1 VVWGRG
7 RLRFCLYMGGGE
19 TTPLVCCLWCVM
31 CRVYVSWVVCV
42 HCFCLLSLAFF
53 LLPLRA
59 CVRAAVASRVP
70 ACECGG
76 SSHGHMPGV
85 SVVVVVVVDLVTL
98 LARSPPTTRHRHQT
112 GAGIDTHSAYRACTP
127 PPPPARQ
134 SGGARRDFFLVT
146 ITVTNHEHGAAG
158 RTPIPQTDS
167 PTDTDTRRVVRNRR
181 CLCGPCRGGHGLPGS
196 TRSQKLLLLSAA
208 ALNNHPPECRGRRC
222 SKEGQAR
229 PRSAP

>member
-1 VVWGRG
+1 
-7 RLRFCLYMGGGE
+7 M
-19 TTPLVCCLWCVM
+19 VCHVSCICMVGCV
-31 CRVYVSWVVCV
+31 RALFW
-42 HCFCLLSLAFF
+42 SLAFF
-53 LLPLRA
+53 LLPLCA

-70 ACECGG
+70 GCECGG
-76 SSHGHMPGV
+76 PSHGHMPGV
-85 SVVVVVVVDLVTL
+85 SVVVVVVVDLATL
-98 LARSPPTTRHRHQT
+98 LARSLPTTRHRHQT

-134 SGGARRDFFLVT
+134 SGGARRDWFLVT
-146 ITVTNHEHGAAG
+146 ITITNHEHGAAG

-181 CLCGPCRGGHGLPGS
+181 CSCGPCRGGHGLPGS

-208 ALNNHPPECRGRRC
+208 ALNNHPLECRGRRC

-229 PRSAP
+229 PRSAPRGKAYRCSRVHC

>member
-1 VVWGRG
+1 MYRG
-7 RLRFCLYMGGGE
+7 SCACIVF
-19 TTPLVCCLWCVM
+19 
-31 CRVYVSWVVCV
+31 VS
-42 HCFCLLSLAFF
+42 CLLLFSYCRSVRACARRW
-53 LLPLRA
+53 PVACLRA
-59 CVRAAVASRVP
+59 SVAA
-70 ACECGG
+70 
-76 SSHGHMPGV
+76 HHMATCQV
-85 SVVVVVVVDLVTL
+85 SVVVVVVVDLATL

-134 SGGARRDFFLVT
+134 SGGARRDCFLVT
-146 ITVTNHEHGAAG
+146 ITITHHEHGAAG

-181 CLCGPCRGGHGLPGS
+181 CSCGPCRGGHGLPGS

-229 PRSAP
+229 PRSAPRGKAYRCSRVHC